1 VSARFSVDASVAEAP
16 GRALLVGAGPG
27 DPDLLT
33 VRAERALGIADLVL
47 YDALVNPR
55 VLDLAPRAQRFY
67 VGKRAGRPAIS
78 QSTIHALMIR
88 AAKRGRVVV
97 RLKAGDPFV
106 LGRGGEEAIA
116 CEAAG
121 IPVEVIPG
129 VSSAIAGPGAV
140 GIPVTHRDV
149 SPGFLVLSAVPAV
162 HYERVLENIPP
173 GAITV
178 VLLMALGARR
188 EIAEFLCNAGWP
200 GDLPAAV
207 VVGAHTPGVW
217 SWTGTLGTLHRA
229 QIPEDRAHLPGLIVI
244 GPVVSLADT
253 VSRAM
258 QREKI
263 AERLPCD
270 PEEEETP
277 WLRKQAP

>member
-1 VSARFSVDASVAEAP
+1 
-16 GRALLVGAGPG
+16 VGAGPG

-33 VRAERALGIADLVL
+33 LRAERALRVADLVL

-55 VLDLAPRAQRFY
+55 ILDLAPRAQRFY
-67 VGKRAGRPAIS
+67 VGKRAGRSAIS
-78 QSTIHALMIR
+78 QTTIHALMIR
-88 AAKRGRVVV
+88 AANRGRVVV

-116 CEAAG
+116 CDAAG

-129 VSSAIAGPGAV
+129 ITSAIAGPGAV

-149 SPGFLVLSAVPAV
+149 SPGFLVLSAVPAAY
-162 HYERVLENIPP
+162 YERILKNVPP

-188 EIAEFLCNAGWP
+188 AIAAFLRDAGWP
-200 GDLPAAV
+200 GDLPTAV

-217 SWTGTLGTLHRA
+217 SWTGTLGELGET
-229 QIPEDRAHLPGLIVI
+229 QIPEDRTHLPGLVVI
-244 GPVVSLADT
+244 GHVVSLADT

-258 QREKI
+258 QREKV
-263 AERLPCD
+263 AHGLPRD
-270 PEEEETP
+270 HEEEETS